1 MVANLKAKMLYLILY
16 KYYWFNSSYEIT
28 ICIVIYRG
36 NEFRKD
42 GCFSL
47 NHLPSE
53 GRRQTS
59 AIWSSCF
66 ATLATVKLSQWNDR
80 KIHVCKLNIQSMEE
94 SWASEEVIQYF
105 GHLMQ
110 RADSLEE
117 TLMLG
122 GIGAGGEGDDRGWD
136 GWMASPT
143 WWAWVWVNSGSDG
156 QSGDRQK

>member
-1 MVANLKAKMLYLILY
+1 MVANLKAKMLYSILY
-16 KYYWFNSSYEIT
+16 KCYWFNSSYEIN

-80 KIHVCKLNIQSMEE
+80 KIHVCKVNIQSMEE

-105 GHLMQ
+105 GHLMR

-122 GIGAGGEGDDRGWD
+122 GIGGRSKRGRQQMRWLD
-136 GWMASPT
+136 ASPT
-143 WWAWVWVNSGSDG
+143 RWAWVWVNSESDG
-156 QSGDRQK
+156 QSGDGQK